1 MISFTSWMEDDV
13 SKEQCRLW
21 QRKKVWTLSLLAKS
35 WRLFKSLFRRHLA
48 NLWQVAFSRATKQR
62 QVVNVAVVLHDPLR
76 RDLYSRY
83 LLSASAVHQSPR
95 GFVSRMAPPDDAG
108 GLRPPLHQPKM
119 YRNASTTSRRE
130 MVHRRCFIL
139 HTFWDSNS
147 LFLSGV
153 FLVVV
158 TYAYWII
165 QSDLLFLPDVL
176 GRSNICVLN
185 HSVAPFIWTLVQFR
199 AFKVFREKNLETV
212 SEFVPYNLFY
222 QLKLWNVIN
231 IQNSHDY
238 VNVDPA
244 DFKTKTYINNRQGLF
259 ITLVLRKSLK

>member
-1 MISFTSWMEDDV
+1 MISITSWMEDEV

-108 GLRPPLHQPKM
+108 GLRPAPASAEDVPQRFHDEPKG
-119 YRNASTTSRRE
+119 NGTSQMFHTSNILRLKFS
-130 MVHRRCFIL
+130 VFIG
-139 HTFWDSNS
+139 
-147 LFLSGV
+147 LFL
-153 FLVVV
+153 
-158 TYAYWII
+158 
-165 QSDLLFLPDVL
+165 
-176 GRSNICVLN
+176 GRGNICTLN
-185 HSVAPFIWTLVQFR
+185 HSVRF
-199 AFKVFREKNLETV
+199 TV
-212 SEFVPYNLFY
+212 STGCS
-222 QLKLWNVIN
+222 W
-231 IQNSHDY
+231 S
-238 VNVDPA
+238 
-244 DFKTKTYINNRQGLF
+244 
-259 ITLVLRKSLK
+259 